1 MKTEANDPA
10 NPVSMSDRWAGL
22 TKREMLAAMAMQG
35 FISAWGSH
43 DLTDREDIAHDAVL
57 FADALNR
64 AAENV
69 KAEAPF
75 GIAYIHRDDIRKT
88 EIITP

>member
-1 MKTEANDPA
+1 MKTEGNEPA

-22 TKREMLAAMAMQG
+22 TKREMLAAMMMQG

-57 FADALNR
+57 FADALIKELNNTST
-64 AAENV
+64 EN
-69 KAEAPF
+69 
-75 GIAYIHRDDIRKT
+75 
-88 EIITP
+88 